1 MTQGTG
7 HRAQGTERRAQ
18 SAGHR
23 AQSAGHR
30 AQSAGHRAQGTGGSD
45 RSCRLRS
52 ETTKSRSV
60 GSCKSLTMRYLT
72 DLKRELN

>member
-1 MTQGTG
+1 MAQGTG
-7 HRAQGTERRAQ
+7 HRAQGA
-18 SAGHR
+18 
-23 AQSAGHR
+23 
-30 AQSAGHRAQGTGGSD
+30 GGSD

>member
-1 MTQGTG
+1 MTQGAG

-18 SAGHR
+18 GA
-23 AQSAGHR
+23 
-30 AQSAGHRAQGTGGSD
+30 GGSD